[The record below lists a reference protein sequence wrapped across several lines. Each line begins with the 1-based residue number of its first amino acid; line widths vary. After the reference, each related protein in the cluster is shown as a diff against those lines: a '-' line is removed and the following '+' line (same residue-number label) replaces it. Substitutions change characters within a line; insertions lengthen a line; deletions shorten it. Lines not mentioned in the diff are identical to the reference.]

1 MIGFALR
8 AGFRMLALAGLLY
21 VTFFVPL
28 GPRTLY
34 GHMARI
40 AATKEAHELV
50 DAVSSKAKEAADA
63 VATRVKSDAVH

>member
-8 AGFRMLALAGLLY
+8 AGFRMLALAGALY
-21 VTFFVPL
+21 VTFFVPI

-40 AATKEAHELV
+40 AKTQEAHELYE
-50 DAVSSKAKEAADA
+50 AVSDTAKQAADA
-63 VATRVKSDAVH
+63 LRDRVKSEAAH